1 MHIFRGKGSRE
12 ALKLQL
18 TVMMYSLTYGHA
30 LVKTLTLYP
39 LMDGGT
45 ERRRETKERKSEWME
60 AELKGRDGV
69 IDGKGE
75 RSGGT
80 SR

>member
-1 MHIFRGKGSRE
+1 MHIFRAILR
-12 ALKLQL
+12 LQL
-18 TVMMYSLTYGHA
+18 TVMMYRLTYGHA
-30 LVKTLTLYP
+30 LVKTLTLYL

-45 ERRRETKERKSEWME
+45 ERRRETKEMKGEWME
-60 AELKGRDGV
+60 AELKARDGV

-75 RSGGT
+75 RSGGN